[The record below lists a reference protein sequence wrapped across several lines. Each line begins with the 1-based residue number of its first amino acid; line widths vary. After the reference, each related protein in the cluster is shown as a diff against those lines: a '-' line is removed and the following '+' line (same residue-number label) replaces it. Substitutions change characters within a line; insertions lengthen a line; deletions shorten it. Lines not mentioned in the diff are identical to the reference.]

1 MVAHELLDVPH
12 FFVTLSLCR
21 KTRVTKILAGLATL
35 AHDYQP
41 ADWHGG
47 YVELEAKLKRM
58 VDAIAG
64 DSFPS

>member
-1 MVAHELLDVPH
+1 MNHLEYCLAKLAHPDPGTTLEQ
-12 FFVTLSLCR
+12 VTEI
-21 KTRVTKILAGLATL
+21 VGGLATL

-41 ADWHGG
+41 ADWHAGHT
-47 YVELEAKLKRM
+47 ELEAELKQM